1 MKNVDRVKVLVIIK
15 KKIMKKY
22 CQIIKTSSLFPIH
35 FISYSFIYCYISC
48 CLYYINF
55 GVNHSTVFINNLVD
69 IRHFT
74 VYFVY
79 CSIDIK

>member
-1 MKNVDRVKVLVIIK
+1 MRNVDRVKVLVIIK
-15 KKIMKKY
+15 KIMKKY
-22 CQIIKTSSLFPIH
+22 CQIIKTNLLFRIQ
-35 FISYSFIYCYISC
+35 FILYSFIYYYISC

-55 GVNHSTVFINNLVD
+55 GVNYSKVFINNLVD
-69 IRHFT
+69 IRNFT